1 MIEHLKDKIY
11 RTLQGI
17 QSECDTDIGIAFS
30 GGIDSTLLAKA
41 CKDIDQKSILLTVAF
56 DSSRDIDLSIDVA
69 NKLDL
74 PIIYKMSGLKELEE
88 GLRRVNSLINF
99 NRIALLENCVCFYY
113 VFKLASEHKLD
124 TVLSANGMDELFCG
138 YDVYR
143 RQFTLNQD
151 LMMNLM
157 KRLIVIAEKDKE
169 EMDKLSTQFRV
180 EYLCPFLS
188 PDFVDFAMK
197 IPIECKVKNGEDKL
211 RKHILR
217 QVALQMGIPPSTS
230 LRPKKAF
237 QYSSGVHKAIVKLA
251 KRRGYTRRNAKDM
264 GYRSEFEFYIN
275 NL

>member
-1 MIEHLKDKIY
+1 MIEHLKNKIY

-30 GGIDSTLLAKA
+30 GGVDSALLAKA

-56 DSSRDIDLSIDVA
+56 DNSRDIDLSIDVA
-69 NKLDL
+69 NELDL
-74 PIIYKMSGLKELEE
+74 PIIHKMIDLKELEE
-88 GLRRVNSLINF
+88 GLKRVNSLINF
-99 NRIALLENCVCFYY
+99 HRIALLENCVCFYY
-113 VFKLASEHKLD
+113 VFKLASEHKMD

-157 KRLIVIAEKDKE
+157 KRLIIIAEKDKE
-169 EMDKLSTQFRV
+169 EMDKLSTQFKV

-188 PDFVDFAMK
+188 PNFIDFAMK
-197 IPIECKVKNGEDKL
+197 IPIEYKVKNREDKL

-217 QVALQMGIPPSTS
+217 HVALQIGIPSHTS

-237 QYSSGVHKAIVKLA
+237 QYSSGVHKAIMKLA
-251 KRRGYTRRNAKDM
+251 KRQGYTKRNAKEM
-264 GYRSEFEFYIN
+264 GYRSESEFYIN